1 MKKCFAFQRSK
12 QITDPKFFQKNQEKL
27 IAGKNT
33 GFNPNSER
41 IYAQLTQPS
50 QDFVYFFVYYQVNW
64 SKDQQQPSGVM
75 EKAVDIW
82 CSLPL
87 VQTLL
92 TSSFFLFLFSP
103 KNFLEELLWGNPRLA
118 EEISEV
124 KMIKL
129 RL

>member
-1 MKKCFAFQRSK
+1 MVRHIQ
-12 QITDPKFFQKNQEKL
+12 KL

-64 SKDQQQPSGVM
+64 DKNQQQPSGVM
-75 EKAVDIW
+75 DKAVDIW

-92 TSSFFLFLFSP
+92 TSIFFFISFFSKELFRGTTLGEPPPS
-103 KNFLEELLWGNPRLA
+103 
-118 EEISEV
+118 
-124 KMIKL
+124 
-129 RL
+129 